1 MEKTTKS
8 ASGKATASAAA
19 TATRKQSPSKNKT
32 VKSMLADFFVDEIK
46 DIYWAEKHI
55 VKALPKMQKAATSDE
70 LANAFAKHL
79 QQTEGHITRL
89 ERVFE
94 LLGES
99 PKAKKCDAMEG
110 ILKEGESIID
120 DTEDGTST
128 RDVGL
133 ILAAQKVEHYEIT
146 TYGSL
151 HQLATT
157 MGKNEV
163 ADLLAQTLQE
173 EKDTDKLL
181 TKIAEAHINNA
192 AEDEEE

>member
-8 ASGKATASAAA
+8 ANGKAGAA
-19 TATRKQSPSKNKT
+19 TATKKNSASKNKT
-32 VKSMLADFFVDEIK
+32 VKSMLADFFVEEIK

-55 VKALPKMQKAATSDE
+55 VKALPKMQKAASSDE
-70 LANAFAKHL
+70 LANAFSKHL
-79 QQTEGHITRL
+79 AQTEGHVTRL

-110 ILKEGESIID
+110 ILKEGESIMD
-120 DTEDGTST
+120 ETEDGTST

-157 MGKNEV
+157 MGKNDV

-181 TKIAEAHINNA
+181 TKIAEAHINNEA
-192 AEDEEE
+192 EEEEE